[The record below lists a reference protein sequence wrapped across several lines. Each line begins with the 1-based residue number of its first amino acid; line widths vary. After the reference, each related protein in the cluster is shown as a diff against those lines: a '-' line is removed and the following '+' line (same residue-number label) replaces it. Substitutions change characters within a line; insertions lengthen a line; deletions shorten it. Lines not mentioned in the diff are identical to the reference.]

1 MPLTFDCASWGY
13 HLCRNLSI
21 PKRTSKLNTF
31 FEKKKHTILLTHV
44 IVKFTCKANIRDNWH
59 FVRHIKREMSRFCKF
74 FLDYGGK
81 LKAAITS
88 LKFCRLSLMQR
99 VLEIPVELVITHS
112 DTSSQAFHIMKI
124 FIELVISQP
133 DTSSHLFHIMKDF
146 IEKYYMN

>member
-1 MPLTFDCASWGY
+1 M
-13 HLCRNLSI
+13 R
-21 PKRTSKLNTF
+21 
-31 FEKKKHTILLTHV
+31 
-44 IVKFTCKANIRDNWH
+44 FTCKANIRDNWY
-59 FVRHIKREMSRFCKF
+59 FVRHMKREMSRFRKF

-112 DTSSQAFHIMKI
+112 DTSSQVFHIMKI
-124 FIELVISQP
+124 FIELVISQT
-133 DTSSHLFHIMKDF
+133 DASNHVFHIMKDF